1 MENSKNYIWNK
12 KFIQSITTFW
22 VKNMTP
28 ASNEMLN
35 ALSLSLS
42 LSLQRSNSIQ
52 MIIHSINYYH

>member
-42 LSLQRSNSIQ
+42 LSAKVQQYSNDYSL
-52 MIIHSINYYH
+52 Y